1 MTQEQTKNQTAA
13 RKRRTEHTQSQQ
25 VTTNYSYSFAYTET
39 LKCLKNTM
47 KNTAMAYTV
56 QNVTTMSESV

>member
-25 VTTNYSYSFAYTET
+25 VTTNYSYSFAYTEN
-39 LKCLKNTM
+39 LKMFKKNTM

-56 QNVTTMSESV
+56 QM